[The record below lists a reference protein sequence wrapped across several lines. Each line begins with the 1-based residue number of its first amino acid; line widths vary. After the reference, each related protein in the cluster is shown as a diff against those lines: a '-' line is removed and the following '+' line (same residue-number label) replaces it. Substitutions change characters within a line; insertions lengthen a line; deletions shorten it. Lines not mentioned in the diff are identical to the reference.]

1 LTSTGAVPRDAFF
14 EPEPASREALLR
26 VHGVRY
32 LDRLEAMTSSPDLGY
47 YEIEAPVSR
56 QVLDAFYAMAGG
68 SIASARVALDHG
80 YGGNVGGGFHHAF
93 ADHGEGFCAIHDVAV
108 AIRALQHEG
117 RLERAAIVDLD
128 VHQGNGS
135 AVLFARDPSVYTF
148 SMHQENNYPVKQV
161 SSLDIGLD
169 DGTEDAEYLER
180 LDAALPGVLDGHR
193 PQLVAYIA
201 GADPYEHDQLG
212 GLRLT
217 RAGLAQRDERVYAAC
232 RARGIPVFTTL
243 AGGYS
248 RNFGDVVAIQGETLR
263 LGLQNLR

>member
-1 LTSTGAVPRDAFF
+1 
-14 EPEPASREALLR
+14 
-26 VHGVRY
+26 
-32 LDRLEAMTSSPDLGY
+32 
-47 YEIEAPVSR
+47 
-56 QVLDAFYAMAGG
+56 MAGG
-68 SIASARVALDHG
+68 SIASARLALACG

-117 RLERAAIVDLD
+117 KIERAAIVDLD
-128 VHQGNGS
+128 VHQGNGT
-135 AVLFARDPSVYTF
+135 AVIFSRDPSVFTF
-148 SMHQENNYPVKQV
+148 SIHQENNYPVKQV

-169 DGTEDAEYLER
+169 DGMEDAEYLER

-193 PQLVAYIA
+193 PQLVAYVA
-201 GADPYEHDQLG
+201 GADPYEQDQLG
-212 GLRLT
+212 GLCLT
-217 RAGLAQRDERVYAAC
+217 RAGLAERDERVYAAC

-248 RNFGDVVAIQGETLR
+248 RSFEDVVAIHAETLR